1 MEGFGDKKLAMF
13 LQGVIRDFE
22 ADNDTVRA
30 LRRLHMKEVHL
41 KQDYDPRGLKL
52 VKKVRRFV

>member
-1 MEGFGDKKLAMF
+1 MEGFGDKKLARY
-13 LQGVIRDFE
+13 LKSVIYDFQ
-22 ADNDTVRA
+22 ADNDVTRA

-41 KQDYDPRGLKL
+41 RRCHDVRGLNL